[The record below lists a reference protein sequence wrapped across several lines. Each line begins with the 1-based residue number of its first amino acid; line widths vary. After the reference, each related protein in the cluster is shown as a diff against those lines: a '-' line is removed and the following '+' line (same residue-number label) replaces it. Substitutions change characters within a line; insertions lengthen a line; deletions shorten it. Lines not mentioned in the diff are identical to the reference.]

1 MIDTDVKTL
10 AIPRKIAPQFSLYE
24 MVPKFVS
31 QSCLFNFYP
40 SYLLENLKLWVW
52 GHCFS
57 SKWVF
62 DLQTQKCGSG
72 IIADEDIKQ
81 GEFVIE
87 YVGEGTFP
95 NMVSNRHSKIFRC
108 K

>member
-1 MIDTDVKTL
+1 MLKHWLSLVKLHPSFHCMRWFQSLFLNLVYLIFLSIIPSRKSKTL
-10 AIPRKIAPQFSLYE
+10 GLR
-24 MVPKFVS
+24 
-31 QSCLFNFYP
+31 
-40 SYLLENLKLWVW
+40 SY
-52 GHCFS
+52 CSS

-108 K
+108 N